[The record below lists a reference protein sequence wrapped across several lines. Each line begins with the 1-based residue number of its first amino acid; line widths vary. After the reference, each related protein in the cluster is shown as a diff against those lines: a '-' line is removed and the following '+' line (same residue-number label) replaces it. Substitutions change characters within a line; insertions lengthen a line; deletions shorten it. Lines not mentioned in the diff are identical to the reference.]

1 MQVVRFTYDS
11 TEVRTSVFLF
21 LYLRMSG
28 IYIFERYFN
37 LEPSVCSKM
46 LNALP
51 DSEIG
56 NAPEAYD
63 DYDMELYLVRNE
75 DEFRAFWKYGYT
87 HKTILLVL
95 TDKWMENFAEE
106 LDEDRTVKFSQ
117 STPPDVLLKQLLDCI
132 YKNNLISHKT
142 FDTLNTIADVYCA
155 NDVMELTLSAKYF
168 YTEYDLEQYNNNV
181 ERYKNI
187 GDCLFRIMAKMDIRW
202 GDTSCIHLQ
211 YAALHIAYE
220 GNLYC
225 LRHKKPFLFTP
236 DSMAKVCETLLS
248 NRDVLLALGD
258 SIHLLAAQIYGD
270 LTQNTHAAYEHYL
283 SACKSYSAYAYYKKA
298 MHLMEIEQN
307 YQMAIKYLS
316 KSLIIYPSYYR
327 AWHML
332 GICFMNE
339 RQWEKAV
346 KAFDNLEVI
355 LAPRLKN
362 MLLRPMEIEYLF
374 KAASQAGEILF
385 REMQQILQAVD
396 RYLFAERVWKAIDDT
411 EFIALVYQDYQA
423 ESRVRSRIKEELNI
437 KAVYARLAEIY
448 KYVGDDEKMMFYQQK
463 MYM

>member
-1 MQVVRFTYDS
+1 MQIVRFTYDS

-21 LYLRMSG
+21 LFLRMSG

-51 DSEIG
+51 DSETG
-56 NAPEAYD
+56 STPEEYD

-75 DEFRAFWKYGYT
+75 DEFRAFRKYGYT

-95 TDKWMENFAEE
+95 TDNWMKDFAGE
-106 LDEDRTVKFSQ
+106 LDEDKTVELNQLTS
-117 STPPDVLLKQLLDCI
+117 SNALLKQLLDCI

-142 FDTLNTIADVYCA
+142 FDTLNTIADVYCT
-155 NDVMELTLSAKYF
+155 NHIMELTFSAKYF
-168 YTEYDLEQYNNNV
+168 YTENDVERYGKNV
-181 ERYKNI
+181 ERYKSVA
-187 GDCLFRIMAKMDIRW
+187 DYLFGTMANKEIQW

-225 LRHKKPFLFTP
+225 MRHKKPFLFTP

-248 NRDVLLALGD
+248 NKDVLLALGD

-270 LTQNTHAAYEHYL
+270 LAKDMHAAYDHYL
-283 SACKSYSAYAYYKKA
+283 SACKGYSAYAYYKKA
-298 MHLMEIEQN
+298 IHLMEIERK
-307 YQMAIKYLS
+307 YQLAIKYLS

-332 GICFMNE
+332 GICYMNE
-339 RQWEKAV
+339 GQWEKAV

-355 LAPRLKN
+355 LAPRLKSR
-362 MLLRPMEIEYLF
+362 LIRPMEIEYLF
-374 KAASQAGEILF
+374 KAANQTGEILF
-385 REMQQILQAVD
+385 REMQQVSQAIE
-396 RYLFAERVWKAIDDT
+396 RYLFAEKVWKAIDETGFITLIYHDLPT
-411 EFIALVYQDYQA
+411 E
-423 ESRVRSRIKEELNI
+423 SHVRDRIKEELNI
-437 KAVYARLAEIY
+437 KAVYAKLTEIY
-448 KYVGDDEKMMFYQQK
+448 RCVGDNEKMTFYQLK